1 MGESQSDSQTDH
13 TAIMFVF
20 LSLLSTALAAPQL
33 HYGMYGYGYPSGYY
47 PGFTS
52 VYQPA
57 SHGYPVAGYPVA
69 HYDPRI
75 LGYPTYPQ
83 VVGSPVQR
91 DLTFGNFMQINGE
104 FKAQDDSTLTRPVST
119 VTGNF
124 NIQQNGIFDLFSDN
138 DAKFSIYLN
147 GPSSLNGKNIMVH
160 IGTGATCANAFDS
173 SASPA
178 VTQVASGT
186 APPFTINGFYL
197 KGKTN
202 NHNIDGSNGKTTLK
216 GTNKWLVITEGGTA
230 LANVIAC
237 SDAAL
242 Q

>member
-1 MGESQSDSQTDH
+1 MGCTD
-13 TAIMFVF
+13 TDTQVDTIQA
-20 LSLLSTALAAPQL
+20 LPASTNPPA
-33 HYGMYGYGYPSGYY
+33 GYPL
-47 PGFTS
+47 
-52 VYQPA
+52 
-57 SHGYPVAGYPVA
+57 AGPPYPVA

-91 DLTFGNFMQINGE
+91 GITFGNFMQINGE
-104 FKAQDDSTLTRPVST
+104 FKKHEATDVVTGGRPASD

-147 GPSSLNGKNIMVH
+147 GGSSLNGKNIMVH
-160 IGTGATCANAFDS
+160 IGTGNDCDTALMTAG
-173 SASPA
+173 A

-216 GTNKWLVITEGGTA
+216 GATKWLIITEGGSTA
-230 LANVIAC
+230 ADVIAC
-237 SDAAL
+237 SETAL
-242 Q
+242 E

>member
-1 MGESQSDSQTDH
+1 MGCTD
-13 TAIMFVF
+13 TDTQVDTIQA
-20 LSLLSTALAAPQL
+20 LPASTNPPA
-33 HYGMYGYGYPSGYY
+33 GYPL
-47 PGFTS
+47 
-52 VYQPA
+52 
-57 SHGYPVAGYPVA
+57 AGPPYPVA

-91 DLTFGNFMQINGE
+91 GITFGNFMQINGE
-104 FKAQDDSTLTRPVST
+104 FKKLDGTGNGVGLPNSD

-147 GPSSLNGKNIMVH
+147 GGSTSLNGKNIMVH
-160 IGTGATCANAFDS
+160 IADGTTCPLAAATVSDT
-173 SASPA
+173 
-178 VTQVASGT
+178 TQVASGT

-216 GTNKWLVITEGGTA
+216 GATKWLIITEGGSTA
-230 LANVIAC
+230 ADVIAC
-237 SDAAL
+237 SETAL
-242 Q
+242 E

>member
-1 MGESQSDSQTDH
+1 M
-13 TAIMFVF
+13 
-20 LSLLSTALAAPQL
+20 
-33 HYGMYGYGYPSGYY
+33 
-47 PGFTS
+47 
-52 VYQPA
+52 
-57 SHGYPVAGYPVA
+57 
-69 HYDPRI
+69 
-75 LGYPTYPQ
+75 GYPTYPQ

-91 DLTFGNFMQINGE
+91 GITFGNFMQLNGE
-104 FKAQDDSTLTRPVST
+104 FKALTAAAPLPAST

-147 GPSSLNGKNIMVH
+147 GGSTSLNGKSIMVH
-160 IGTGATCANAFDS
+160 IGTGATCDAALDTANGG
-173 SASPA
+173 
-178 VTQVASGT
+178 VYTQVASGT

-216 GTNKWLVITEGGTA
+216 GATKWLIITAGGTA
-230 LANVIAC
+230 VTDVIAC

>member
-1 MGESQSDSQTDH
+1 MG
-13 TAIMFVF
+13 
-20 LSLLSTALAAPQL
+20 
-33 HYGMYGYGYPSGYY
+33 
-47 PGFTS
+47 
-52 VYQPA
+52 
-57 SHGYPVAGYPVA
+57 
-69 HYDPRI
+69 
-75 LGYPTYPQ
+75 
-83 VVGSPVQR
+83 QR
-91 DLTFGNFMQINGE
+91 GLTFGNFMHINGE
-104 FKAQDDSTLTRPVST
+104 FKALATATTVRPVST

-147 GPSSLNGKNIMVH
+147 GPLSLNGKNIMVH
-160 IGTGATCANAFDS
+160 IGDGTSCALAAANTL
-173 SASPA
+173 
-178 VTQVASGT
+178 TQVASGT